1 LSSTIDR
8 QRRAEG
14 QVLVLFAGG
23 IALILLVA
31 ALVFDVGMVLFQ
43 QRSQQDASDAAAL
56 AGARWMV
63 DTSTSC
69 KSAPSI
75 ANCPNAVQAAMAI
88 AAEHGYDASQVTIN
102 IPPVAPSRFAGASGH
117 IEVSIRGHHQSWFAG
132 IAGPADF
139 NIGTRAV
146 AANTKGYSLP
156 YSFLALNPTC
166 ANGGNSSVS
175 GNGTVLVGGAIQVD
189 ATGCGTSGAFTVNGG
204 GSQPISVSAAGGCGV
219 SDTSPGYKS
228 NGSGVT
234 VDCPGLPKTGVP
246 PVPDPLSELGV
257 NLGTIPDASD
267 VQIVSPVNGD
277 LGNSSGCPGQGQA
290 GTKTSPKTCTLS
302 FINGSANT
310 VTTIILSPGVYWG
323 GINIKFPN
331 PGQTLNVYLLP
342 GIYAMAG
349 GGFSAGGSGGGIVNV
364 RTIVSP
370 SDQSFGGGVLI
381 YNTDDPAAC
390 PGSGCIQDITVTGG
404 TNPSSSLQLKPYQFD
419 PYKSLLIYQERN
431 ASSQP
436 DISLIGATTIDVQG
450 TIYAPKALLKVS
462 GQGSGIAAQIIAG
475 NFAISG
481 NGGLDVTYNSEGVYK
496 LTGVG
501 LVE

>member
-1 LSSTIDR
+1 LSSTTD
-8 QRRAEG
+8 QRRPAEG

-23 IALILLVA
+23 VALILLVA
-31 ALVFDVGMVLFQ
+31 ALVFDIGMVLFQ

-63 DTSTSC
+63 DTSTNC

-75 ANCPNAVQAAMAI
+75 ANCPNAVQAALAI

-102 IPPVAPSRFAGASGH
+102 IPPVAPSRLAGASGH
-117 IEVSIRGHHQSWFAG
+117 IEVSIRGQHPSWSAG
-132 IAGPADF
+132 IAGIANF

-175 GNGTVLVGGAIQVD
+175 GNGTVEVGGAIQVN

-219 SDTSPGYKS
+219 SDTNPGYKP

-234 VDCPGLPKTGVP
+234 VDCNGQPKTGVP

-257 NLGTIPDASD
+257 QLSTIPDAPN
-267 VQIVSPVNGD
+267 PVVGVPSGD
-277 LGNSSGCPGQGQA
+277 KVDKNSNCPGSAQP
-290 GTKTSPKTCTLS
+290 GTKSSPRTCTIS
-302 FINGSANT
+302 FNASGGSVFT
-310 VTTIILSPGVYWG
+310 VILSPGVYWG
-323 GINIKFPN
+323 GINIKFPS

-364 RTIVSP
+364 RTIP
-370 SDQSFGGGVLI
+370 SAADQSFGGGVLL

-390 PGSGCIQDITVTGG
+390 PGSGCIKDITVTGG

-436 DISLIGATTIDVQG
+436 DISLVGATTIDVQG
-450 TIYAPKALLKVS
+450 TIYAPKANVKVS

-475 NFAISG
+475 NFSISG
-481 NGGLDVTYNSEGVYK
+481 NGGLDVTYNADGVYK